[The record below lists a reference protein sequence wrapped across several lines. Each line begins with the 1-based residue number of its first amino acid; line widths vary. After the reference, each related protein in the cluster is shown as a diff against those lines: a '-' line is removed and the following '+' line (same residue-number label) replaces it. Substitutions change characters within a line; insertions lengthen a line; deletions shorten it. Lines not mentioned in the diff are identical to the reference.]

1 MKKFLYRALLEPV
14 LRWKPNNSKE
24 KETGSSK
31 SNDSLIEHPPIP
43 AGMELLRSA
52 PGEAEMLGHALRAH
66 PISKKEKTY
75 ARGLKDVVARPPAA
89 PPINIRTRRRNEPPP
104 MTPVAAA
111 VIRQILEWEEA
122 AAADAMERNMGI
134 GRYAVPEEIPDTVAV
149 SEEDMTTRGRFENYP
164 TNSW

>member
-1 MKKFLYRALLEPV
+1 
-14 LRWKPNNSKE
+14 
-24 KETGSSK
+24 
-31 SNDSLIEHPPIP
+31 
-43 AGMELLRSA
+43 
-52 PGEAEMLGHALRAH
+52 
-66 PISKKEKTY
+66 
-75 ARGLKDVVARPPAA
+75 
-89 PPINIRTRRRNEPPP
+89 